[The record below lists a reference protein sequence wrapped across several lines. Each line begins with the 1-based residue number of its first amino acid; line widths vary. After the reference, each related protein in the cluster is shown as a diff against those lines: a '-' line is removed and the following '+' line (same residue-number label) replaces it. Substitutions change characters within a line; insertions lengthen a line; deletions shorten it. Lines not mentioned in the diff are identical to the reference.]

1 MSAFS
6 VASSDQISG
15 VQNFYPTRDTRTVAK
30 RREAVQATFHAPR
43 SGKIHVTLAVM
54 PAPLFKRFA
63 PPSAPVKK
71 QPSPA
76 PVRNEVIE
84 ASSPTAP
91 TTHAVTNS
99 IHAPVEEAI
108 ALDSPKPS
116 KKPKKRKREADVAN
130 DQDEEVSKKHK
141 NIFSKFEK
149 AAKLAEAR
157 NQQGEDETTDEAKE
171 QEVLHDLEPMPQ
183 PAPIPEPVYEPTFST
198 LPPWLA
204 QPTTVEASKT
214 VPFTELG
221 VDPFFAKTL
230 QKQGFKDAL
239 AVQTALLPM
248 LHAGFDQHLG
258 DICVSAK
265 TGSGKTLAYLLPII
279 EQLKDRTVPVLSAIV
294 VVPSRQLVNQ
304 ALQVAEELC
313 AGTKI
318 KVGTALGNVAF
329 ATEQKQLIKLRPQY
343 DPRRARELN
352 EKASRQYQT
361 GSTERGGLYE
371 DLKNMPLDHV
381 PQYDSSVD
389 ILICTPGRLV
399 EHIENTTGFLLNSVR
414 WLVIDEA
421 DQLLN
426 QNFQGWANVLMDA
439 LHGETPLDLMNAQER
454 IQRRERDANSIW
466 SVALPAR
473 RQLTKVVLSA
483 TMERDVTKLGTL
495 RLKRPKL
502 VVVQDEAAE
511 VQTLDHEDDVFELPS
526 TLEEFAVHVGDG
538 SNKPLH
544 LLYVLLNYVFPG
556 SQTASESLSESSSSD
571 SSSDSDSDSGDASV
585 SQQTGRVLIF
595 TKSTESASRLSHLL
609 SVLMPNFKNYI
620 KTMTRALTADAS
632 RKLLKSFS
640 SGATKILIASDA
652 ASRGLDIPDI
662 SHVINYDL
670 PTSITSYVH
679 RVGRTARAG
688 KAGEAWTL
696 FTKTEAAWF
705 LKQVAKGD
713 RIKRGSKKVK
723 RMEWKEST
731 VTAGGRK
738 KAYRTALKQLENAVT
753 GSTGAE

>member
-1 MSAFS
+1 
-6 VASSDQISG
+6 
-15 VQNFYPTRDTRTVAK
+15 
-30 RREAVQATFHAPR
+30 
-43 SGKIHVTLAVM
+43 M
-54 PAPLFKRFA
+54 PAPLFKRFV
-63 PPSAPVKK
+63 PPPAPVKK

-76 PVRNEVIE
+76 PIQ
-84 ASSPTAP
+84 
-91 TTHAVTNS
+91 THAVARP
-99 IHAPVEEAI
+99 IHAPEEEVA
-108 ALDSPKPS
+108 AVDSPKPS

-141 NIFSKFEK
+141 NILSKFEK
-149 AAKLAEAR
+149 AAKLAEAK
-157 NQQGEDETTDEAKE
+157 NQQGEDETIEEAKE

-198 LPPWLA
+198 LPTWLA
-204 QPTTVEASKT
+204 QPTTIEASKT
-214 VPFTELG
+214 VPFSELG

-239 AVQTALLPM
+239 AVQTALVPM
-248 LHAGFDQHLG
+248 LHTGFEQHLG

-313 AGTKI
+313 SGTKI

-352 EKASRQYQT
+352 EKALRQYQT
-361 GSTERGGLYE
+361 GSMERRGLYE
-371 DLKNMPLDHV
+371 DLK
-381 PQYDSSVD
+381 
-389 ILICTPGRLV
+389 GRLV
-399 EHIENTTGFLLNSVR
+399 EHIENTTGFLLNAVR

-439 LHGETPLDLMNAQER
+439 LHGETPVDLMNAQER
-454 IQRRERDANSIW
+454 IQKRERDANSIW
-466 SVALPAR
+466 SIALPAR

-483 TMERDVTKLGTL
+483 TMEKDVTKLGTL

-502 VVVQDEAAE
+502 VVVQDETAE
-511 VQTLDHEDDVFELPS
+511 VQPLDYEDDVFELPS

-544 LLYVLLNYVFPG
+544 LLYILLNYVFPG
-556 SQTASESLSESSSSD
+556 SQTASVSSSDSSASD
-571 SSSDSDSDSGDASV
+571 SSSDSDSDSGDTSV

-595 TKSTESASRLSHLL
+595 TKSTE
-609 SVLMPNFKNYI
+609 N
-620 KTMTRALTADAS
+620 AS

-640 SGATKILIASDA
+640 SGAIKILIASDA

-688 KAGEAWTL
+688 KPGEAWTL

-723 RMEWKEST
+723 RMEWNEST
-731 VTAGGRK
+731 VTAEGRK
-738 KAYRTALKQLENAVT
+738 KAYRTALKQLETAVT
-753 GSTGAE
+753 GSTETQ